1 MLARS
6 VEHSDVTVHNNKTIV
21 FSIFLLLIVTYIV
34 SFLLIEILKLVK
46 DVDASTSEKECI
58 HYLQLQKIIL
68 IDCKSTNLTDVYTRL
83 NNSVL
88 LHREKTGIW
97 ILNANIM
104 VEGGA
109 KFYVNSSDTSWLK
122 INSTDGSAYYIGVR
136 GSMQIDST
144 KITGWDT
151 QRNTFAETDAHGH
164 YPRSFIKVL
173 EGSNPQARTDIT
185 NSEIAYLGYNQSRS
199 FGLSYYSGTD
209 SIIKGNK
216 IHNLWHGF
224 YSANYGYR
232 VFYMTIENNH
242 FYNNSLYGIDPHSGT
257 HDIVIRNNTVFDN
270 GKHGIICSQLC
281 HDIVIENN
289 RVYNNADTGIMLDK
303 NVTRSIIR
311 NNIMNDNV
319 AQIAIHN
326 FSNFNQ
332 IYGNRMNGGE
342 IGIEISDGSA
352 NNIVSDNEITGAV
365 YGIHMPDAGHFN
377 RLVSNDITNSSIP
390 IY

>member
-1 MLARS
+1 MARAA
-6 VEHSDVTVHNNKTIV
+6 EYRDGTAQCTKAI
-21 FSIFLLLIVTYIV
+21 LITL
-34 SFLLIEILKLVK
+34 FLLIIIYVVSCIPVELLKLAK
-46 DVDASTSEKECI
+46 NVDASTSARDCI
-58 HYLQLQKIIL
+58 HYLPSEKVVV
-68 IDCKSTNLTDVYTRL
+68 IDCKSGNLRDIYTTL
-83 NNSVL
+83 NNSVIL
-88 LHREKTGIW
+88 DKEKTGIW
-97 ILNANIM
+97 ILNANIR
-104 VEGGA
+104 VEDGA

-122 INSTDGSAYYIGVR
+122 INSTGGSAYYIEVR

-185 NSEIAYLGYNQSRS
+185 NSEIAYLGYNQTRG

-216 IHNLWHGF
+216 IHNLWYGF

-232 VFYMTIENNH
+232 VFNITIENNQ

-257 HDIVIRNNTVFDN
+257 HDLVIRNNTVFDN

-289 RVYNNADTGIMLDK
+289 KVYNNADRGIILDK

-311 NNIMNDNV
+311 NNIMNDNA
-319 AQIAIHN
+319 AQIAIHT

-352 NNIVSDNEITGAV
+352 NNIVSDNEITSAV
-365 YGIHMPDAGHFN
+365 YGIHMPNAGQSN
-377 RLVSNDITNSSIP
+377 KIVSNDITNSSIP